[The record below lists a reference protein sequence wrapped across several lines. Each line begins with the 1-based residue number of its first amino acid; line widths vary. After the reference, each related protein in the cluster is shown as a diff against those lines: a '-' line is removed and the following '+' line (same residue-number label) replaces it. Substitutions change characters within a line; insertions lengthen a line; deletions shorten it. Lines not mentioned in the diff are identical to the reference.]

1 MTMAAHT
8 KTRPAATKANR
19 KPVAL
24 PIKKG
29 VVAKKAASKPAPA
42 KPAAKK
48 APASKASA
56 KTVKPVAKK
65 APVSKASV
73 KPAKPVVKKAPVVKK
88 VAVAKPAAKAAA
100 SKPAPKAQKA
110 VKPQVKAVSKP
121 AAKPVQKPAA
131 KAAAK
136 PVSKKPQPA
145 AKKAAVPAAKSPA
158 VKKAVVSK
166 PAAKSGASKVVPPA
180 KAAPAKP
187 AAKPA
192 PAKSPVPAAP
202 APAPVKQPS
211 KPMEMSRPNPV
222 MRQAA
227 LEAERRNLAKMK
239 ESQKKPQPVVSPK
252 INSKSARKYQPEF
265 LKSVLDQ
272 PTHSEQSGPMIRYSD
287 ADLQEFRELITKK
300 LEDAK
305 RELAYWQGIITHK
318 GEMSG
323 DETDSRYGGMEEG
336 VSSDREYASQMAS
349 RRLDFIEK
357 LEKAMMR
364 IQNKTYGVCRV
375 TGKLIDKARLRA
387 VPHATLSME
396 AKLSMSKNPGGQ
408 NP

>member
-24 PIKKG
+24 PPKKG
-29 VVAKKAASKPAPA
+29 VVAKKPAARPAPAKPAKPAARKAPVSKAPAKPA

-48 APASKASA
+48 APVS
-56 KTVKPVAKK
+56 K
-65 APVSKASV
+65 APVKPS
-73 KPAKPVVKKAPVVKK
+73 KPAAKKAPVVKK
-88 VAVAKPAAKAAA
+88 AAVSKPAVKVAA
-100 SKPAPKAQKA
+100 SKPAPKAQKTVKPA
-110 VKPQVKAVSKP
+110 VKAASKP
-121 AAKPVQKPAA
+121 AAKPAQKPAA
-131 KAAAK
+131 K
-136 PVSKKPQPA
+136 PVAKKPQ
-145 AKKAAVPAAKSPA
+145 PA
-158 VKKAVVSK
+158 VKKAVVTSAKSPGANKAAAPK
-166 PAAKSGASKVVPPA
+166 PASKSGASKPVAPV

-187 AAKPA
+187 SAKPV
-192 PAKSPVPAAP
+192 PAKSPAPATP
-202 APAPVKQPS
+202 APAKQPS

-222 MRQAA
+222 MTQAA
-227 LEAERRNLAKMK
+227 MEAERRKLAKMK

-252 INSKSARKYQPEF
+252 INTKSARKYQPEF

-323 DETDSRYGGMEEG
+323 DEADSRYGGMEEG
-336 VSSDREYASQMAS
+336 VSSDREYASHMAS
-349 RRLDFIEK
+349 RTLDFIEK
-357 LEKAMMR
+357 LEKALMR